1 METIPLSF
9 VTSMTTEPMA
19 APLSSTQA
27 TEVIPPN
34 DSHAVHVV
42 AKVAWFAPA
51 LLLLLAINQ
60 VLVSVDILDTLRNG
74 DRATATVTEYERV
87 DRADVTF
94 GYVSLAVDMGDGT
107 TLTKE
112 KMSLPYTLLPR
123 LEGETELPVIINPG
137 ADQEIV
143 IEEIAST
150 QWKIAAIQSSMALL
164 GSLMIAVGV
173 YAWNRHLGSTVS

>member
-1 METIPLSF
+1 M
-9 VTSMTTEPMA
+9 
-19 APLSSTQA
+19 STQHD
-27 TEVIPPN
+27 TEHDPDTDVVPQI
-34 DSHAVHVV
+34 DSRFVHGV
-42 AKVAWFAPA
+42 AKVAWIAPI

-60 VLVSVDILDTLRNG
+60 VFVAVDIRETLNSG
-74 DRATATVTEYERV
+74 QRAVATVTDYDRV

-94 GYVSLAVDMGDGT
+94 GYISLSVTLPDGSVIE
-107 TLTKE
+107 KE

-123 LEGETELPVIINPG
+123 LEGETELPVIVSPG

-164 GSLMIAVGV
+164 GSIMFGVGV
-173 YAWNRHLGSTVS
+173 LAWNRLLKSRSKSD